1 MRANPTYLNA
11 QKKASNGAYC
21 LPLKNE
27 SEDND
32 SGSVTGPAGNSS
44 KFLKIIFA
52 RS

>member
-1 MRANPTYLNA
+1 MAADFFKRT
-11 QKKASNGAYC
+11 KKGKQWSLLLAF
-21 LPLKNE
+21 KNE

-32 SGSVTGPAGNSS
+32 SGIVTGPAGNSS

>member
-1 MRANPTYLNA
+1 MAADFLNA

-27 SEDND
+27 SEDSD
-32 SGSVTGPAGNSS
+32 SVTVTGTVGNSS